1 MRLMSEVP
9 LGALLS
15 GGIDSTVLAALM
27 QRETEKSVKTVS
39 IGFDIGADDETDLI
53 MANAAAL
60 KTDHHHTSF
69 TGNTLDEYPKA
80 MFYME
85 EPLADAVFT
94 TFYNLYQV
102 CRKENLTVVL
112 NGEGADELLAGY
124 FWHRGEAWAAPFM
137 RMPYLIRA
145 LVAQS
150 PLVKARGEAGQ
161 RIGDLLRDAPRDV
174 SVRYQTWLQTGQAGR
189 GQTLLSSDIRNT
201 LATNGHRPVLDTW
214 NDYLSSAQNWT
225 DFNKMLWIQ
234 SRTRLINRSNHMVD
248 RMSMAHSVEARVP
261 FLDHKLWEFC
271 AKLPAKMK
279 IHGSYMKP
287 IEKYILREAGRGL
300 IPEST
305 RTRKKKGLSAPYGVW
320 LAGNRLPDWAEM
332 AFSADQLKKTGLFDP
347 QAVQNLRKQHQAGAP
362 DLATLLMGILAIQTW
377 SHIFIESPITAT
389 EPVI

>member
-1 MRLMSEVP
+1 MPRAANLAALEAFMDVGLVTSPHTMFEGVHKLEPAHFIVAKEGHFSVHKHWELTYENPPLRSEKEYIEEFHELLRESVLMRLMSEVP

-15 GGIDSTVLAALM
+15 GGIDSTALAAIM
-27 QRETEKSVKTVS
+27 QRETEKSIKTVS
-39 IGFDIGADDETDLI
+39 IGFDIGEDDETDYI

-69 TGNTLDEYPKA
+69 TGHTLDEYPKA
-80 MFYME
+80 MFYLE

-94 TFYNLYQV
+94 TFYNLYRV

-124 FWHRGEAWAAPFM
+124 FWHRGEAWASPFM
-137 RMPYLIRA
+137 RMPYFVRS

-150 PLVKARGEAGQ
+150 PIVKARGEAGR
-161 RIGDLLRDAPRDV
+161 RIGDLLRNAPRDV
-174 SVRYQTWLQTGQAGR
+174 SVRYQTWLQTGMAGL
-189 GQTLLSSDIRNT
+189 GQTLLSSDIKNT
-201 LATNGHRPVLDTW
+201 LTNNGHRRILDTW

-234 SRTRLINRSNHMVD
+234 SRTRLIDRSNHMVD

-300 IPEST
+300 
-305 RTRKKKGLSAPYGVW
+305 
-320 LAGNRLPDWAEM
+320 
-332 AFSADQLKKTGLFDP
+332 DP
-347 QAVQNLRKQHQAGAP
+347 GRYPHP
-362 DLATLLMGILAIQTW
+362 
-377 SHIFIESPITAT
+377 
-389 EPVI
+389 